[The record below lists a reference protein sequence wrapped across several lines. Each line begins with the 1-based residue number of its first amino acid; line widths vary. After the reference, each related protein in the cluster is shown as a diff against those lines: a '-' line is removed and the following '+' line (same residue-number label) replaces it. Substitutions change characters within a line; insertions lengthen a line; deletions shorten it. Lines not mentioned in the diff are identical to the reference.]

1 MIFFIIV
8 FAAIFVNMYRRGR
21 KVIDKEDQG
30 VTFLFSVAIGSIF
43 QATAVS
49 LVAIF
54 LTLGYYKITNS
65 YELSMVVTPLAYINS
80 EQDYIVHKDGETD
93 EVDFYTFATLDID
106 GNTKLYKNI
115 QMNENTDVVIDNKTR
130 RPRLERAVGLIPT
143 TPWTYIISLNRKE
156 ATTIS
161 YKLIVPEGTVIEM
174 HEQEELDAGG
184 K

>member
-21 KVIDKEDQG
+21 KVIDEEDQG

-43 QATAVS
+43 QATAIS
-49 LVAIF
+49 LIAIF
-54 LTLGYYKITNS
+54 LTLSYYRITNS

-80 EQDYIVHKDGETD
+80 EQDYIVHKDGESD
-93 EVDFYTFATLDID
+93 EIDFYTFATLDVD

-115 QMNENTDVVIDNKTR
+115 RMDENTDVVIDNKTK
-130 RPRLERAVGLIPT
+130 RPRLERAVGLIPS

-156 ATTIS
+156 ATTIG
-161 YKLIVPEGTVIEM
+161 YKLIVPEGTVIEI
-174 HEQEELDAGG
+174 HEQEKLDAGG

>member
-43 QATAVS
+43 QATAIS

-80 EQDYIVHKDGETD
+80 EQDYIVHKDGESD
-93 EVDFYTFATLDID
+93 EVDFYTFATLDVD

>member
-43 QATAVS
+43 QATAIS
-49 LVAIF
+49 LVTIF

-93 EVDFYTFATLDID
+93 EVDFYTFATLDVD

>member
-30 VTFLFSVAIGSIF
+30 TAFLFSVAIGSIF
-43 QATAVS
+43 QATAIT

-54 LTLGYYKITNS
+54 LTFSYYKITNG
-65 YELSMVVTPLAYINS
+65 YELSVVVTPLTYVNS
-80 EQDYIVHKDGETD
+80 EQDYIVHKNGDSD
-93 EVDFYTFATLDID
+93 EIDFYTFATLDVD

-115 QMNENTDVVIDNKTR
+115 QMDENTDIVIDNRTR

-156 ATTIS
+156 ATTIG
-161 YKLIVPEGTVIEM
+161 YKLIVPEGTLIEI
-174 HEQEELDAGG
+174 HEQEELDENR

>member
-43 QATAVS
+43 QATAIS
-49 LVAIF
+49 LIAIF

-115 QMNENTDVVIDNKTR
+115 QMNENTDVIIDNKTR

-161 YKLIVPEGTVIEM
+161 YKLVVPEGTVIEM

>member
-43 QATAVS
+43 QATAIS

-93 EVDFYTFATLDID
+93 EVDFYTFATLDVD

>member
-43 QATAVS
+43 QATAIS

-65 YELSMVVTPLAYINS
+65 YELSMVATPLAYINS
-80 EQDYIVHKDGETD
+80 EQDYIVHKDGESE
-93 EVDFYTFATLDID
+93 EVDFYTFATLEVD

-115 QMNENTDVVIDNKTR
+115 QMNENTDVIIDNRTK

-143 TPWTYIISLNRKE
+143 TLWTYIISLNRKE
-156 ATTIS
+156 ATTID
-161 YKLIVPEGTVIEM
+161 YKLIVPEGSVIEI

>member
-43 QATAVS
+43 QATAIS

>member
-21 KVIDKEDQG
+21 KVIDEEDQG

-43 QATAVS
+43 QATAIS
-49 LVAIF
+49 LIAIF
-54 LTLGYYKITNS
+54 LTLSYYKITNS

-80 EQDYIVHKDGETD
+80 EQDYIVHKDGESE
-93 EVDFYTFATLDID
+93 EVDFYTFATLEVD

-143 TPWTYIISLNRKE
+143 TLWTYIISLNRKE

>member
-65 YELSMVVTPLAYINS
+65 YELSMVVTPLTYINS
-80 EQDYIVHKDGETD
+80 EQDYIVHKNGESE
-93 EVDFYTFATLDID
+93 EVDFYTFATLEVD

-115 QMNENTDVVIDNKTR
+115 EMNENTDVIIDNRTK

-143 TPWTYIISLNRKE
+143 TLWTYIISLNRKE

-161 YKLIVPEGTVIEM
+161 YKLIVPEGAIIEI
-174 HEQEELDAGG
+174 HEQEKLDAGG

>member
-21 KVIDKEDQG
+21 KVIDEEDQG

-43 QATAVS
+43 QATAIT
-49 LVAIF
+49 LVAVF
-54 LTLGYYKITNS
+54 LTFSYYKITNG
-65 YELSMVVTPLAYINS
+65 YELSMVVTPLTYVNS
-80 EQDYIVHKDGETD
+80 EQDYIVHKNGDSD
-93 EVDFYTFATLDID
+93 EIDFYTFATLDVD

-115 QMNENTDVVIDNKTR
+115 QMDKNTDIVIDNRTR

-156 ATTIS
+156 ATTIG
-161 YKLIVPEGTVIEM
+161 YKLIIPEGTVIEI
-174 HEQEELDAGG
+174 HEQEELDENR

>member
-43 QATAVS
+43 QATAIS

-93 EVDFYTFATLDID
+93 EVDFYTFATLEVD

-115 QMNENTDVVIDNKTR
+115 EMNENTDVIIDNKTK

-143 TPWTYIISLNRKE
+143 TLWTYIISLNRKE

>member
-43 QATAVS
+43 QATAIS
-49 LVAIF
+49 LIAIF

>member
-21 KVIDKEDQG
+21 KVIDEEDQG

-65 YELSMVVTPLAYINS
+65 YELSMVVTPLTYINS
-80 EQDYIVHKDGETD
+80 EQDYIVHKDGESE
-93 EVDFYTFATLDID
+93 EVDFYTFATLEVD

-115 QMNENTDVVIDNKTR
+115 EMNENTDVIIDNRTK

-143 TPWTYIISLNRKE
+143 TLWTYIISLNRKE

-161 YKLIVPEGTVIEM
+161 YKLIVPEGAIIEI
-174 HEQEELDAGG
+174 HEQEKLDAGG

>member
-8 FAAIFVNMYRRGR
+8 FTAIFVNMYRRGR

-30 VTFLFSVAIGSIF
+30 TAFLFSVAIGSIF
-43 QATAVS
+43 QATAIT

-54 LTLGYYKITNS
+54 LTFSYYKITNG
-65 YELSMVVTPLAYINS
+65 YELSVVVTPLTYVNS
-80 EQDYIVHKDGETD
+80 EQDYIVHKNGDSD
-93 EVDFYTFATLDID
+93 EIDFYTFATLDVD

-115 QMNENTDVVIDNKTR
+115 QMDENTDIIIDNRTR

-156 ATTIS
+156 ATTIG
-161 YKLIVPEGTVIEM
+161 YKLIVPEGSVIEI
-174 HEQEELDAGG
+174 HEQEKLDENR

>member
-8 FAAIFVNMYRRGR
+8 FTAIFVNMYRRGR

-30 VTFLFSVAIGSIF
+30 TAFLFSVTIGSIF
-43 QATAVS
+43 QATAIT

-54 LTLGYYKITNS
+54 LTFSYYKITNG
-65 YELSMVVTPLAYINS
+65 YELSVVVTPLTYVNS
-80 EQDYIVHKDGETD
+80 EQDYIVHKNGDSD
-93 EVDFYTFATLDID
+93 EIDFYTFATLEVD

-115 QMNENTDVVIDNKTR
+115 QMNENTDVVIDSKTK

-143 TPWTYIISLNRKE
+143 TPWTYIISLNHKE
-156 ATTIS
+156 ATTIG
-161 YKLIVPEGTVIEM
+161 YKLIVPEGTVIEI
-174 HEQEELDAGG
+174 HEQEELDEDR

>member
-43 QATAVS
+43 QATAIS
-49 LVAIF
+49 LIAIF

-80 EQDYIVHKDGETD
+80 EQDYIVHKDGESD
-93 EVDFYTFATLDID
+93 EVDFYTFATLDVD

>member
-43 QATAVS
+43 QATAIS
-49 LVAIF
+49 LIAIF

-93 EVDFYTFATLDID
+93 EVDFYTFATLDVD

>member
-30 VTFLFSVAIGSIF
+30 ATFLFSVAIGSGF
-43 QATAVS
+43 QATAIS

-54 LTLGYYKITNS
+54 LTLSYYKITNS

-80 EQDYIVHKDGETD
+80 EQDYIVHKDGESN
-93 EVDFYTFATLDID
+93 EIDFYTFATLDVN

-115 QMNENTDVVIDNKTR
+115 QMDENTDVIIDNRTK

-143 TPWTYIISLNRKE
+143 TLWTYIISLNRKE

-161 YKLIVPEGTVIEM
+161 YKLIVPEGAIIEI
-174 HEQEELDAGG
+174 HEQEKLDAGG

>member
-43 QATAVS
+43 QATAIS

-80 EQDYIVHKDGETD
+80 EQDYIVHKDGESD
-93 EVDFYTFATLDID
+93 EVDFYTFATLDVD

-115 QMNENTDVVIDNKTR
+115 QMNENTDVVIDNKTK

-161 YKLIVPEGTVIEM
+161 YKLIVPEGTVIEI

>member
-65 YELSMVVTPLAYINS
+65 YELSMVVTPLTYINS
-80 EQDYIVHKDGETD
+80 EQDYIVHKDGESE
-93 EVDFYTFATLDID
+93 EVDFYTFATLEVD

-143 TPWTYIISLNRKE
+143 TLWTYIISLNRKE

>member
-8 FAAIFVNMYRRGR
+8 FAAIFINMYRRGR

-43 QATAVS
+43 QATAIS

-115 QMNENTDVVIDNKTR
+115 QMNENTDVVINNKTR

-143 TPWTYIISLNRKE
+143 TLWTYIISLNRKE

>member
-43 QATAVS
+43 QATAIS

-93 EVDFYTFATLDID
+93 EVDFYTFATLDVD

-115 QMNENTDVVIDNKTR
+115 QMNENTDVVIDNKTK

-161 YKLIVPEGTVIEM
+161 YKLIVPEGTVIEI

>member
-65 YELSMVVTPLAYINS
+65 YELSMVVTPLTYINS
-80 EQDYIVHKDGETD
+80 EQDYIVHKNGESE
-93 EVDFYTFATLDID
+93 EVDFYTFATLEVD

-115 QMNENTDVVIDNKTR
+115 EMNENTDVIIDNRTK

-143 TPWTYIISLNRKE
+143 TLWTYIISLNRKE

-161 YKLIVPEGTVIEM
+161 YKLIIPEGAIIEI
-174 HEQEELDAGG
+174 HEQEKLDAGG